1 MQVSETGNWSSMT
14 GVLQHG
20 ARLALLVAGTALVSL
35 AAVQAW
41 QVIARYLLNDSPG
54 WTEPL
59 ALLLL
64 NTAMSLG
71 AAAAVHQR
79 AHFGFPLLVHMSPP
93 RLRRV
98 LEAFS
103 SLVVL
108 ALGSVL
114 AIGGVTL
121 LFDGWGV
128 RMAGTVLPQGLMF
141 LPLTLGGTL
150 MALFALAELV
160 TPRSPAAE
168 PR

>member
-1 MQVSETGNWSSMT
+1 MQGSGTDS
-14 GVLQHG
+14 G
-20 ARLALLVAGTALVSL
+20 ALHRCSRGALFVAGAALVAL
-35 AAVQAW
+35 AAVEAW

-71 AAAAVHQR
+71 AAAAVRQR
-79 AHFGFPLLVHMSPP
+79 AHFGFPLLVHIAPP
-93 RLRRV
+93 RLRRM

-108 ALGSVL
+108 GLGGVL
-114 AIGGVTL
+114 AVGSVTL
-121 LFDGWGV
+121 LVDGWSV

-141 LPLTLGGTL
+141 LPLSLGGAL
-150 MALFALAELV
+150 MMLFALAQLRQ
-160 TPRSPAAE
+160 PPAAAE

>member
-1 MQVSETGNWSSMT
+1 MQSSETESG
-14 GVLQHG
+14 LLPRG
-20 ARLALLVAGTALVSL
+20 ARAALLVAGLALVVL

-41 QVIARYLLNDSPG
+41 QVIARYVLNDSPG

-71 AAAAVHQR
+71 AAAAVQQR
-79 AHFGFPLLVHMSPP
+79 AHFGFPLLVHLAPP
-93 RLRRV
+93 RLRRL

-108 ALGSVL
+108 GLGGVL
-114 AIGGVTL
+114 AIGGIRL
-121 LFDGWGV
+121 LLDGWGV

-141 LPLTLGGTL
+141 LPLSLGGAL
-150 MALFALAELV
+150 MVCFAGAELFA
-160 TPRSPAAE
+160 PRRAAAE

>member
-1 MQVSETGNWSSMT
+1 MQSSESETG
-14 GVLQHG
+14 LLPRA
-20 ARLALLVAGTALVSL
+20 ARAALLVAGMALVSL

-41 QVIARYLLNDSPG
+41 QVIARYVLNDSPG

-71 AAAAVHQR
+71 AAAAVQQR
-79 AHFGFPLLVHMSPP
+79 AHFGFPLLVHMAPP
-93 RLRRV
+93 RLRRL

-108 ALGSVL
+108 ALGGVL
-114 AIGGVTL
+114 AVGGITL
-121 LFDGWGV
+121 LLDGWNV

-141 LPLTLGGTL
+141 LPLTAGGVL
-150 MALFALAELV
+150 MAFFAGTELFL
-160 TPRSPAAE
+160 PRRAAVE
-168 PR
+168 SH